1 MALSDIENR
10 YLDRLAEQQF
20 PTMPVEPE
28 GTVRPGAMAGEM
40 SAIEQ
45 TTGEKVMEG
54 IGTTLERAGQM
65 MDQGKTTELGRI
77 FSVIDEWVPGTLNEI
92 TGKQIPII
100 GDMRLRDLM
109 PFVGGT
115 EQVQD
120 PMTGEM
126 MTKEVGTPQAFKM
139 AGRGESLTTGTGFTT
154 QLKSD
159 PKLAALELG
168 MTVAPVIKPAVGK
181 LAEVGREMAT
191 IPPTGAVQLFQS
203 TVTKASQKVDKGSV
217 RLSDKVAN
225 EQLLQLQP
233 QYRVKVIG
241 AYKPEGGMQN
251 ITNAINP
258 GNYQE
263 MSGRLDELATA
274 FPDPLESPERFSSM
288 MATVY
293 NSNEV
298 PIPPRWLIKNANN
311 VDEWAGWFGKMT
323 PNQISEAGRGFSIV
337 DKFKTIY
344 GDGTA
349 TADTTGRLMMWA
361 MLSRRVSAY
370 PHESG
375 FLDLAEQMTPLIQKA
390 VRGEYTE
397 ADVDAGLALI
407 QKYIPKGSP
416 GKSVTSNANDFVRT
430 FLVKMSDK
438 MPDGRTKL
446 QALHDMIADPNMT
459 GPQIRRAFYGLAD
472 SVGIKNKV
480 LSFAL
485 LVSGRTD
492 VMVLDRIQINRLF
505 GDGNKIYD
513 DVAQIFD
520 GGPGL
525 AMYEGME
532 RSIER
537 RIKEL
542 YAKVGRPNDAS
553 LGRYHWES
561 WVLSSGQEV
570 AHPTLETMVKAAKG
584 EASPYLNVPVME
596 GRTHKTA
603 YGVKYQRL
611 PGGKNQFVYSAS
623 DGAEYAM
630 TKDQLDSMLK
640 SVMTGKQKLVP
651 KDFPGVNY
659 FEQDV
664 LPDGSPNPYFGKP
677 WYTWPGV
684 DKDGI
689 DKRAA
694 EYGTRINPSSG
705 GEPVAAAVGSSVT
718 DGPGRSRRTSTVKRG
733 QASAK
738 GAE

>member
-1 MALSDIENR
+1 LNTELEQA
-10 YLDRLAEQQF
+10 YLNSVSQRVLGTNSQVQMSGTVRDGAFDQEMKAYDPTVRERLAEFFQMGF
-20 PTMPVEPE
+20 
-28 GTVRPGAMAGEM
+28 
-40 SAIEQ
+40 
-45 TTGEKVMEG
+45 EG
-54 IGTTLERAGQM
+54 IGIDRAKARENAQSLMGGQSSNLP
-65 MDQGKTTELGRI
+65 LGIGVADIVPFLGTALQTQEAARSAEHAATFAQSGDYKNAAI
-77 FSVIDEWVPGTLNEI
+77 ETATAALGFVPGVAGTVKY
-92 TGKQIPII
+92 GKPVLKAMQDSNGGNLPVGLSIKPVDAIP
-100 GDMRLRDLM
+100 
-109 PFVGGT
+109 
-115 EQVQD
+115 
-120 PMTGEM
+120 TGEP
-126 MTKEVGTPQAFKM
+126 GQF
-139 AGRGESLTTGTGFTT
+139 S
-154 QLKSD
+154 
-159 PKLAALELG
+159 
-168 MTVAPVIKPAVGK
+168 GK
-181 LAEVGREMAT
+181 L
-191 IPPTGAVQLFQS
+191 QLFQS
-203 TVTKASQKVDKGSV
+203 VVTKASQKASQGSV
-217 RLSDKVAN
+217 KLSDKVSK
-225 EQLLQLQP
+225 EQLIQLQP
-233 QYRVKVIG
+233 QYRVKVVG

-251 ITNAINP
+251 ITNTVNP

-263 MSGRLDELATA
+263 MSSRLDELGAA
-274 FPDPLESPERFSSM
+274 FPDPLQSNESFASM

-298 PIPPRWLIKNANN
+298 PIPPRWLIRNANN
-311 VDEWAGWFGKMT
+311 MDEWSSWFGRMT
-323 PNQISEAGRGFSIV
+323 PNQIAEAGRGFSIV

-361 MLSRRVSAY
+361 MLSRRASAY

-390 VRGEYTE
+390 VRGEYT
-397 ADVDAGLALI
+397 DVDVEAGLAII

-446 QALHDMIADPNMT
+446 QALHNMIADPNMT
-459 GPQIRRAFYGLAD
+459 GPQIRREFYGLAD

-532 RSIER
+532 RSIEK
-537 RIKEL
+537 RIKDL
-542 YAKVGRPNDAS
+542 YARVGRPNDAS

-584 EASPYLNVPVME
+584 EASPYVNVPVME
-596 GRTHKTA
+596 GRTHKTV

-611 PGGKNQFVYSAS
+611 PNGTNQFVYSAS
-623 DGAEYAM
+623 DGTEYAM
-630 TKDQLDSMLK
+630 NKDQLEAMFK
-640 SVMTGKQKLVP
+640 SVMNGKQKLVP

-694 EYGTRINPSSG
+694 EYGARINTSSRSG
-705 GEPVAAAVGSSVT
+705 SVETDVGNAAADGSSRKPRT
-718 DGPGRSRRTSTVKRG
+718 TSRITRG
-733 QASAK
+733 QAPQK
-738 GAE
+738 GAK